1 MKLNG
6 KKLLLSV
13 AFTAV
18 ALPAAAKTHKEQ
30 YNLPCTTL
38 WPAVKDVLKNSGKYG
53 IVGISNEE
61 MTSTYNIGGNLT
73 GKRTNSLVL
82 NPKDGG
88 CELQIQTAYSGLVNN
103 DEGDFKKRLD
113 ESLAK
118 MGSTPPAQTP
128 PAGSAKPNH

>member
-1 MKLNG
+1 MNLNG

-13 AFTAV
+13 ALIAV
-18 ALPAAAKTHKEQ
+18 SLPAAAKTHKEQ
-30 YNLPCTTL
+30 YNMPCPTL
-38 WPAVKDVLKNSGKYG
+38 WTAVKDVLKNSGKYG

-61 MTSTYNIGGNLT
+61 MTSTYNIGGTLT

-88 CELQIQTAYSGLVNN
+88 CELQVQTAYSGLVNN
-103 DEGDFKKRLD
+103 DEADFKKRLD

-118 MGSTPPAQTP
+118 QGPPAPAQTP
-128 PAGSAKPNH
+128 PVSTKPNN

>member
-1 MKLNG
+1 MNLNG

-13 AFTAV
+13 AFIALS
-18 ALPAAAKTHKEQ
+18 LPAAAKTHKEQ
-30 YNLPCTTL
+30 YNVPCPTL

-53 IVGISNEE
+53 IIGISNEE

-103 DEGDFKKRLD
+103 DEADFKKRLD
-113 ESLAK
+113 QSLAK
-118 MGSTPPAQTP
+118 QAPPTVAKDPPVST
-128 PAGSAKPNH
+128 AKPNN